1 MELVRREVG
10 VVVYLGKD
18 VVFTLLTNDRFILK
32 TTKKNEKRNDRL

>member
-10 VVVYLGKD
+10 VVYLGKD